1 MMARRQEPEDRY
13 SHARQTA
20 MATATR
26 LALTNVEE
34 AIAHMARNPILVGTA
49 SRIVVADD
57 HPLIRHA
64 LTTTID
70 EQADLEAV
78 AEATNGLEA
87 LELCRR
93 FQPELVLMDVLMPK
107 MDGLEAT
114 RQIKREFPRT
124 SVLMLTAV
132 EDPIYLSEA
141 LKAGAAGYVHKWA
154 TTQET
159 IGAVRKVLEGESSLD
174 QEVATQLLKRLM
186 DEPKPDQNGR
196 ANGESA
202 SGLLSARESEVLR
215 LVARGYT
222 NQQIARELLISVS
235 TVKKHVRS
243 VISKLGVSDRTQAAV
258 RAVELGVLARCREK

>member
-1 MMARRQEPEDRY
+1 MARKP
-13 SHARQTA
+13 
-20 MATATR
+20 
-26 LALTNVEE
+26 N
-34 AIAHMARNPILVGTA
+34 LVGTA

-70 EQADLEAV
+70 EQPDLEAI

-87 LELCRR
+87 LELCRM

-124 SVLMLTAV
+124 SVLVLTAV

-141 LKAGAAGYVHKWA
+141 LKAGAAGYMQKGA
-154 TTQET
+154 TTQQT
-159 IGAVRKVLEGESSLD
+159 IGAVRKVLEGESSID
-174 QEVATQLLKRLM
+174 QELATQLLRRLVE
-186 DEPKPDQNGR
+186 DPKPEQNGR
-196 ANGESA
+196 VKGESLP
-202 SGLLSARESEVLR
+202 GLISVREREVLG

-222 NQQIARELLISVS
+222 NQQIAHTLLISVS

-243 VISKLGVSDRTQAAV
+243 VTCKLEVSDRTQAAV
-258 RAVELGVLARCREK
+258 RAVELGVLARCREE